1 MVAPSALFFDMGV
14 FTLVLGSTMLILTAL
29 AHQSVRSH
37 RWADEQRERAA
48 EEETAAREAA
58 SATGGPA

>member
-1 MVAPSALFFDMGV
+1 MGV

-48 EEETAAREAA
+48 EEAAARASTAAGEAA
-58 SATGGPA
+58 

>member
-1 MVAPSALFFDMGV
+1 MGV

-48 EEETAAREAA
+48 EEAQKAEEAEMAAAREAA
-58 SATGGPA
+58 STGAPA